1 MAAEGGLVVYRG
13 SHGRLNSVPEEENKM
28 TGVVEGARRTQDRL
42 NGHAQLQGFF
52 LFSLLNAAAVSSLS
66 ADGLA
71 LLQFKKAVTE
81 DPFEYLSDWNEADDV
96 PCQWRGIT
104 CSSDDAVTG
113 INLNAFNL
121 SGVVP
126 ESIGQIKTLVNVSL
140 SNNRFS
146 GPIPSSILNIS
157 SLIYLDLNS
166 NDLDG
171 FIPSGFATLVNL
183 EYLDLSENFLSG
195 SIPVD
200 IGNLTVIRVLNLS
213 SNNYSS
219 QPFPPGIASLT
230 SLEILD
236 LSQCSLV
243 GEIPEELGNLKKLQQ
258 LLLQHNRLTNLPAT
272 LGGLDSV
279 WLFDLSTNVI
289 RGTIPLELG
298 NLKSIQVLRIFSN
311 LLSGPLPKE
320 LSKANATLLNLDLGN
335 NTLSGPIP
343 EEIGDLT
350 LLLLLHLQINQLNG
364 SLPDGLFSRMTVL
377 EDVFLYNN
385 NFTGTLPQDLG
396 EVQRFKKFDCS
407 YNLFEGPIP
416 PNFCKG
422 GNQIERL
429 ILMNNRFSG
438 SIPDS
443 YAVCPTLF
451 RIRLNNNLL
460 TGNIPRSFGMSQ
472 VLNYL
477 DLNYN
482 LLSGSIPGELGNCSK
497 LESLKVSMNQLNG
510 TLPPDLSNLVE
521 LEAAGNHLTGNIPLE
536 ICPKLTKLVLSQNNL
551 SGQLPLDINVC
562 SNLDQ
567 LYLDHNQISG
577 VIPPAIALM
586 GQLGQLNLAHN
597 ELTGSIPAELS
608 SSRSLSNLD
617 VSYNNLA
624 GPVSLT
630 GFFATLNSS
639 NFEGNPGLCGVG
651 DPNVVQDILTPCA
664 TSPSSPLD
672 QSKDDDDKKVGT
684 TLILLIVAGVLIPF
698 LCSLAI
704 CLCIGSIR
712 FKRYRAKKEA
722 NNWSMTMFQKV
733 PDLSLEDVLSAVDNE
748 IFVGSGGSGKVY
760 RGELR
765 VGKTFRG
772 KTRTEE
778 QPFVVKKLKGPVER
792 GSSLF
797 DHGFRAEVET
807 LGNIRHNNVVK
818 LLACCNNNDTK
829 LLVYELM
836 ENGSLADQL
845 HGSKGDMLDWDTRY
859 KIALGAAQGL
869 MYLHHDCVPPILH
882 RDVKSTNILLDED
895 FNPRLADFGLAKLV
909 EGTQRMNTMSFV
921 VGSHGYIAPECA
933 FSMKANEKSDVY
945 SYGVVLLE
953 LVTGKRAI
961 EGDNGEGEHVT
972 MWTQWKIREKD
983 GLLGALDKR
992 LGEVSMS
999 AQEEMIML
1007 LRIGLFCTAV
1017 QADERPCMR
1026 EVVRMLIDVKAT
1038 SEIPMQGLDGKTKTK
1053 FTFVV
1058 DEKLPPINLPK
1069 PQLPDTP
1076 KSPPPLITL

>member
-1 MAAEGGLVVYRG
+1 
-13 SHGRLNSVPEEENKM
+13 M
-28 TGVVEGARRTQDRL
+28 TGAGAGAEAGARRTRDL
-42 NGHAQLQGFF
+42 LKGHALLQGFF
-52 LFSLLNAAAVSSLS
+52 LFALLNAAAVSSLS

-71 LLQFKKAVTE
+71 LVQFKKAVTN
-81 DPFEYLSDWNEADDV
+81 DPLGYLSDWNEADAV
-96 PCQWRGIT
+96 PCQWSGIT
-104 CSSDDAVTG
+104 CRSDDAVTG
-113 INLNAFNL
+113 INLNSLGL

-126 ESIGQIKTLVNVSL
+126 ESLGQIKTLVNVSL
-140 SNNRFS
+140 SNNSFF
-146 GPIPSSILNIS
+146 GPIPSSIFNIS
-157 SLIYLDLNS
+157 SLVHLDLHS

-171 FIPSGFATLVNL
+171 SIPSGFSPLVNL
-183 EYLDLSENFLSG
+183 EYLDLSENFLAG

-200 IGNLTVIRVLNLS
+200 IGNLAAIRVLNLS
-213 SNNYSS
+213 SNDYSN
-219 QPFPPGIASLT
+219 QPFPPGIANLT
-230 SLEILD
+230 SLEILE
-236 LSQCSLV
+236 LSYSSLV
-243 GEIPEELGNLKKLQQ
+243 GEIPEELGNLKKLQE
-258 LLLQHNRLTNLPAT
+258 LYLQSNGLTNLPAS

-279 WLFDLSTNVI
+279 WILDLSNNEI
-289 RGTIPLELG
+289 RGTIPVELG
-298 NLKSIQVLRIFSN
+298 NLKSIQVVRIFNN

-320 LSKANATLLNLDLGN
+320 LANANATLINLDLGN
-335 NTLSGPIP
+335 NSLSGPIP

-364 SLPDGLFSRMTVL
+364 SLPDRLFSRMTVL
-377 EDVFLYNN
+377 EDVFIYNN
-385 NFTGTLPQDLG
+385 SFTGTLPQDLG

-407 YNLFEGPIP
+407 YNLLEGPIP

-422 GNQIERL
+422 GNQMQRL
-429 ILMNNRFSG
+429 VLMYNMFNG
-438 SIPDS
+438 SIPDA

-460 TGNIPRSFGMSQ
+460 TGNIPRSFGVSQ
-472 VLNYL
+472 VINFL
-477 DLNYN
+477 DLSYN
-482 LLSGSIPGELGNCSK
+482 LLSGSIPGELGNCSE
-497 LESLKVSMNQLNG
+497 LESLKVSMNLLNG
-510 TLPPDLSNLVE
+510 TLPPELSNLVE
-521 LEAAGNHLTGNIPLE
+521 LEAAGNHLTGNIPVE

-586 GQLGQLNLAHN
+586 EQLGQLNLAHN
-597 ELTGSIPAELS
+597 ELTGSIPPELS

-617 VSYNNLA
+617 VSYNDLA

-651 DPNVVQDILTPCA
+651 DANVVEDILAPCA
-664 TSPSSPLD
+664 TSPSSPST
-672 QSKDDDDKKVGT
+672 QSKEDDDQKDRT
-684 TLILLIVAGVLIPF
+684 TLIILIVAGVLIPF
-698 LCSLAI
+698 MCSLSM
-704 CLCIGSIR
+704 CLCIRSTR
-712 FKRYRAKKEA
+712 FKQYIAKKEA

-733 PDLSLEDVLSAVDNE
+733 PDLTVEDVLSAVDDEN
-748 IFVGSGGSGKVY
+748 FVGSGGSGKVY

-792 GSSLF
+792 GSGLF

-829 LLVYELM
+829 LLVYEFM

-845 HGSKGDMLDWDTRY
+845 HGSKGHLLDWDTRY
-859 KIALGAAQGL
+859 KIALGSAQGL

-882 RDVKSTNILLDED
+882 RDVKSNNILLDED

-909 EGTQRMNTMSFV
+909 EGAQRMNTMSFV

-961 EGDNGEGEHVT
+961 DGDNDEGEHVT
-972 MWTQWKIREKD
+972 MWTQWKVHEKD
-983 GLLGALDKR
+983 GWVGALDKR
-992 LGEVSMS
+992 LGEVSVS

-1007 LRIGLFCTAV
+1007 LRLGLYCTAV
-1017 QADERPCMR
+1017 QADARPCMQ

-1038 SEIPMQGLDGKTKTK
+1038 SKIPMQGLDGKTTTK
-1053 FTFVV
+1053 LPFVV
-1058 DEKLPPINLPK
+1058 DEKLPPPINLPK